1 MLADVG
7 RAPYDRG
14 MALLHQAELVPSK
27 LEALAAWAPSQ
38 PWFEGDPDRLEK
50 VAAFRLDDP
59 AGEVG
64 VEVLLVRAGDGPVLQ
79 VPLTYRGAPLE
90 GADDRL
96 VGTMQHSV
104 LGERWVYDGCGDPV
118 FVAVTVSAALTGGGQ
133 ADEVLQT
140 PDGERVTRE
149 SEMVV
154 VGSGTAGA
162 AVPST
167 SVQATRVVDGATVV
181 DAGSCTFVLARTLD
195 GRSPA
200 SLAEAAGGTHD
211 DTTQVLSATWP
222 GHDAP
227 TTLAVVLVH

>member
-1 MLADVG
+1 
-7 RAPYDRG
+7 

-27 LEALAAWAPSQ
+27 LEAVAAWAPSQ
-38 PWFEGDPDRLEK
+38 PWFEGDPERLER

-64 VEVLLVRAGDGPVLQ
+64 VEVLLLRAGDGPVLQ

-90 GADDRL
+90 GGDEWL

-118 FVAVTVSAALTGGGQ
+118 YLATTVTAAVTGGGQ
-133 ADEVLQT
+133 ADEVLKT
-140 PDGERVTRE
+140 ADGELVPRE
-149 SEMVV
+149 SSTVV

-162 AVPST
+162 AVPVT
-167 SVQATRVVDGATVV
+167 SVVGVRQVGGATVV
-181 DAGSCTFVLARTLD
+181 DAGSCTLVVARTPD
-195 GRSPA
+195 GGSPS
-200 SLAEAAGGTHD
+200 SLAEAAGGAHD
-211 DTTQVLSATWP
+211 DTTQVLSATWS

>member
-1 MLADVG
+1 
-7 RAPYDRG
+7 

-27 LEALAAWAPSQ
+27 LEAVAAWAPSQ
-38 PWFEGDPDRLEK
+38 PWFEGDPDQLEK

-90 GADDRL
+90 GGDEWL

-118 FVAVTVSAALTGGGQ
+118 FVATTVAAALTGDGQ

-140 PDGERVTRE
+140 ADGERVPRE
-149 SEMVV
+149 STMVV
-154 VGSGTAGA
+154 VGSGTPDA

-167 SVQATRVVDGATVV
+167 SVRGTRAVDGATVI
-181 DAGSCTFVLARTLD
+181 DAGSCTVVIARTPD
-195 GRSPA
+195 AGGSPTA
-200 SLAEAAGGTHD
+200 LAEAAGGAHD

>member
-1 MLADVG
+1 
-7 RAPYDRG
+7 
-14 MALLHQAELVPSK
+14 MALLHQAQLVPSK

-38 PWFEGDPDRLEK
+38 PWFEGDPGPLEK

-90 GADDRL
+90 GADDLL

-118 FVAVTVSAALTGGGQ
+118 FVAATIAAALTGDGQ
-133 ADEVLQT
+133 ADEVLQRA
-140 PDGERVTRE
+140 DGERVPHE
-149 SEMVV
+149 STMVV
-154 VGSGTAGA
+154 VGSGTPD
-162 AVPST
+162 AVVPAT
-167 SVQATRVVDGATVV
+167 SVRGTHVVDGATVV
-181 DAGSCTFVLARTLD
+181 DAGSCTLVVARTPD
-195 GRSPA
+195 GGGSPA
-200 SLAEAAGGTHD
+200 ALTEAAGGVHD

>member
-1 MLADVG
+1 
-7 RAPYDRG
+7 

-27 LEALAAWAPSQ
+27 LEALAAWAPGQ

-79 VPLTYRGAPLE
+79 VPLTYRGAPLA

-118 FVAVTVSAALTGGGQ
+118 FVATTIAAALTGGGQ

-140 PDGERVTRE
+140 ADGERVPHE
-149 SEMVV
+149 STTIV
-154 VGSGTAGA
+154 VGSGTADAVVPDTEVVGVRHLEGA
-162 AVPST
+162 S
-167 SVQATRVVDGATVV
+167 VV
-181 DAGSCTFVLARTLD
+181 DAGSCTLVVARTVD
-195 GRSPA
+195 EHSVS
-200 SLAEAAGGTHD
+200 SLVEAAGGAAH